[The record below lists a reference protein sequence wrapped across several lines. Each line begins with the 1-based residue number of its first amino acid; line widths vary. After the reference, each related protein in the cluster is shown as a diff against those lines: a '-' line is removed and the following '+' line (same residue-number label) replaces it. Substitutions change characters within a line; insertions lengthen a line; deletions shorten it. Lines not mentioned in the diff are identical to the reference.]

1 MLAMVTPKCA
11 EAGVKDVAYMHVA
24 GPMVH
29 RCVCAWMAG
38 GDQEFNFNFAV

>member
-11 EAGVKDVAYMHVA
+11 EAGVKDLAYMHVA

-29 RCVCAWMAG
+29 RCVCAWMR
-38 GDQEFNFNFAV
+38 EVIKNSIF